1 MAESRW
7 SGSGGAGG
15 GGDVFGPVSS
25 TNNSVPRFDG
35 TAGDT
40 LQDSGIIIDDSDNV
54 SGVND
59 LDAATITLPGG
70 NVQTQLDEKI
80 DGPAIA
86 SSTDNAIVRWDGA
99 GGRAAQNSTVT
110 VSDLGAI
117 AGATIDGDDNT
128 VRDLALSAIKTVLAD
143 ANEILR
149 RDAAGVVVS
158 GPATVDADG
167 NLTGLKT
174 INVRND
180 DDLSG
185 ASASILRLDNHN
197 NTPGSHPFVDFQ
209 RARAGNTNLQNGD
222 EVGGLDFRPRFNGNT
237 QTTAKIQVE
246 YTGNGTTRL
255 SDIVFQTS
263 NGSTPAERMRIAAD
277 GKVTIAGDF
286 EVQGTTT
293 TINTT
298 NLEVEDKNITV
309 NFGGTDASAA
319 GAGLTVEGAGGL
331 DLAAIQYDA
340 TLGSKWKVGAIGGE
354 DEIVTRTLSQTLTG
368 KTLTSPVI
376 TNPTGLVKADV
387 GLGNVDNT
395 SDLNKP
401 ISTATQTALD
411 LKANLVNPTFDDG
424 ITMLHESTPSNPSS
438 GRIRVYPKSDNRLYT
453 LDSSGVETV
462 VGSGTAGGFV
472 NYITNPDAEST
483 TVTPWA
489 TYADAAAATPADG
502 TGGSPN
508 VTWTRNTTTP
518 LRGNADFAFA
528 KDAANRQGQGVAF
541 AFTIATTDRSK
552 KCQISFD
559 YDTVKTNYAAGDLR
573 VYIYDVTNA
582 ALITPQTVDIPRGT
596 NTFQTTFDTTTS
608 TSYRLILHVA
618 TTNATAYTVD
628 FDNFVVNAGQVVQG
642 AAISEWQSYV
652 PTFESGISFGTA
664 GSSSWYCRRVG
675 SSLEIKAQVSPSGAG
690 INLNGTSGY
699 LTFTLPSGLT
709 INTTQGASNQRFG
722 TVQLFNATNNLV
734 MGHLAQNGSDTNK
747 FAMTVASTATTGVSA
762 LLTTSLAPTGSLIFI
777 NGTVP
782 IAEWAGNGTV
792 NLGAGAQV
800 EYAWNS
806 TSTATAGT
814 YTSNKGYGPA
824 GTLVLNYSLTGV
836 NIAAYE
842 CDFQYPIQSDDVL
855 TLEVDNGTS
864 GARWT
869 SFVDRLASYSMN
881 DAGSTAYGAQIQIV
895 GVSTVRVNFYSAI
908 TPAAAWSTITSPTN
922 WRWRVRKA
930 KASSPVGYGLA
941 TQTASGLVT
950 NQVPPTN
957 LTASDLLSQ
966 TNCVIEA
973 GDVSAGRVQW
983 SMVNNVVTLFL
994 HIDTFTITG
1003 SAATFSFTLP
1013 SSIPAPTFTVT
1024 LPFMIYDNSASVITP
1039 ALATLTTG
1047 RTFAFQRS
1055 AGGNWTGGTNTNY
1068 LRGQVMWTVT

>member
-1 MAESRW
+1 
-7 SGSGGAGG
+7 
-15 GGDVFGPVSS
+15 
-25 TNNSVPRFDG
+25 
-35 TAGDT
+35 
-40 LQDSGIIIDDSDNV
+40 V

-128 VRDLALSAIKTVLAD
+128 VRDLALSTIKTVLAD

-149 RDAAGVVVS
+149 RDVAGVVVS

-618 TTNATAYTVD
+618 TTNATAYAVD

-642 AAISEWQSYV
+642 AAVGEWQSYT
-652 PTFESGISFGTA
+652 PTLRGSLSDPSIGA
-664 GSSSWYCRRVG
+664 GSAVGWWRRVG
-675 SSLEIKAQVSPSGAG
+675 ANLEFEALFKTGAG
-690 INLNGTSGY
+690 ATVGSGDY
-699 LTFTLPSGLT
+699 YTTLPSGLT
-709 INTTQGASNQRFG
+709 LNFAQMIDGADVGGVSNFIGQGSGMVNNSGTAAVAAVPFVNGTT
-722 TVQLFNATNNLV
+722 
-734 MGHLAQNGSDTNK
+734 NGVFIKDT
-747 FAMTVASTATTGVSA
+747 TTG
-762 LLTTSLAPTGSLIFI
+762 TTIGQNFPAANWWNNSGAGDTIHIKGSF
-777 NGTVP
+777 P

-800 EYAWNS
+800 EYASNNGS
-806 TSTATAGT
+806 GGTAAGAL
-814 YTSNKGYGPA
+814 YTTGSVAGPSGSNI
-824 GTLVLNYSLTGV
+824 VGV
-836 NIAAYE
+836 NSSTGSYNVTSYAVQ
-842 CDFQYPIQSDDVL
+842 FQNPIQSDDIIQ
-855 TLEVDNGTS
+855 LEILNNGAWLPVETSPYAPRINGTGLCMGIRVVGRDS
-864 GARWT
+864 TSVWVQFGNAGAYST
-869 SFVDRLASYSMN
+869 SATYE
-881 DAGSTAYGAQIQIV
+881 AV
-895 GVSTVRVNFYSAI
+895 GQ
-908 TPAAAWSTITSPTN
+908 AWSSETSQK
-922 WRWRVRKA
+922 WRVRKA
-930 KASSPVGYGLA
+930 KASSPVGFGKSNSTEFGLVA
-941 TQTASGLVT
+941 PRRGQQTLTVTSSLTGWVTTRAVGIYYQDQDGNHRLKFNIAGSFSSTTYTTSTTTISGVTFKNGNLQAVMGFTTGGSPGAMLQSYTNSNASTIVLLTASGT
-950 NQVPPTN
+950 
-957 LTASDLLSQ
+957 
-966 TNCVIEA
+966 
-973 GDVSAGRVQW
+973 
-983 SMVNNVVTLFL
+983 
-994 HIDTFTITG
+994 TITG
-1003 SAATFSFTLP
+1003 LCLSGDVELESRP
-1013 SSIPAPTFTVT
+1013 SWA
-1024 LPFMIYDNSASVITP
+1024 
-1039 ALATLTTG
+1039 
-1047 RTFAFQRS
+1047 
-1055 AGGNWTGGTNTNY
+1055 
-1068 LRGQVMWTVT
+1068 

>member
-1 MAESRW
+1 M
-7 SGSGGAGG
+7 
-15 GGDVFGPVSS
+15 
-25 TNNSVPRFDG
+25 
-35 TAGDT
+35 
-40 LQDSGIIIDDSDNV
+40 

-167 NLTGLKT
+167 NLSGLKT
-174 INVRND
+174 ITVRND

-185 ASASILRLDNHN
+185 ASAHILRLDNHN
-197 NTPGSHPFVDFQ
+197 NAPGSHPFVDFQ

-508 VTWTRNTTTP
+508 VTWTRNTSSP
-518 LRGNADFAFA
+518 IRGNADFAFA

-541 AFTIATTDRSK
+541 AFTLATTDRSK
-552 KCQISFD
+552 KCQITFD
-559 YDTVKTNYAAGDLR
+559 YDTSAANYAAGDLR

-582 ALITPQTVDIPRGT
+582 ALITPQTVAIPKGT

-642 AAISEWQSYV
+642 AAISEWQSYTPIV
-652 PTFESGISFGTA
+652 VSGWSGGTL
-664 GSSSWYCRRVG
+664 GGRYRRVG
-675 SSLEIKAQVSPSGAG
+675 SSMDIEISIVSPTTWSGNVEVQIPTGFTVDTNAIPAASPGERFPVGQAVFVDDSASTRYLGTVVYYTTTSVRIWSTGGADVWAPVAG
-690 INLNGTSGY
+690 KPVAGQNGADAIH
-699 LTFTLPSGLT
+699 LTFS
-709 INTTQGASNQRFG
+709 
-722 TVQLFNATNNLV
+722 
-734 MGHLAQNGSDTNK
+734 
-747 FAMTVASTATTGVSA
+747 
-762 LLTTSLAPTGSLIFI
+762 
-777 NGTVP
+777 VP

-792 NLGAGAQV
+792 NLGPGAQV
-800 EYAWNS
+800 EFAAS
-806 TSTATAGT
+806 TTGTWDAAATAGNT
-814 YTSNKGYGPA
+814 VYGPA
-824 GTLVLNYSLTGV
+824 GAPITGSLGANRLKV
-836 NIAAYE
+836 VR
-842 CDFQYPIQSDDVL
+842 FQYPIQQDDVL
-855 TLEVDNGTS
+855 FLEVRNPNGVWCPVENTLYTYNYQKNAS
-864 GARWT
+864 FGARIT
-869 SFVDRLASYSMN
+869 EAVVGSTDVEVLFQQYGA
-881 DAGSTAYGAQIQIV
+881 AGSTYGTADA
-895 GVSTVRVNFYSAI
+895 TAI
-908 TPAAAWSTITSPTN
+908 NWSTSFATA
-922 WRWRVRKA
+922 WRVRKA
-930 KASSPVGYGLA
+930 KASAPVGYGLA
-941 TQTASGLVT
+941 GTDGSSGLYMAGRAPGQVTGATIASGMVGQETSVTFDFNTASAGIYSTSSGITLSPGVWLLDLSAVVSGASGLTAALGAISTDSGATSFSDPSFTTPNFFTGAANGTVFDPGVKVSFYL
-950 NQVPPTN
+950 N
-957 LTASDLLSQ
+957 TASSP
-966 TNCVIEA
+966 TYYAKIYVTGANA
-973 GDVSAGRVQW
+973 RARGR
-983 SMVNNVVTLFL
+983 
-994 HIDTFTITG
+994 
-1003 SAATFSFTLP
+1003 
-1013 SSIPAPTFTVT
+1013 
-1024 LPFMIYDNSASVITP
+1024 
-1039 ALATLTTG
+1039 
-1047 RTFAFQRS
+1047 
-1055 AGGNWTGGTNTNY
+1055 
-1068 LRGQVMWTVT
+1068 LRAVRIA